1 MTHVERAT
9 SARKETYGPSDV
21 NTTAKAYLVGCGRD
35 RYDDGAYGR
44 DRYEDPRGYGGP
56 APRGGG
62 GGGGG
67 GYMGDR
73 FFFLSFFFWCLDW
86 RALGAKPAN
95 ACKGRT
101 SIKALL
107 RPKLT

>member
-1 MTHVERAT
+1 MQKDVLTRVKRQT
-9 SARKETYGPSDV
+9 SAFKETYEPSDV
-21 NTTAKAYLVGCGRD
+21 NRTAKAYLVGNGRD

-73 FFFLSFFFWCLDW
+73 FFFFYLFFLVSGLEGSRC
-86 RALGAKPAN
+86 K
-95 ACKGRT
+95 AC
-101 SIKALL
+101 
-107 RPKLT
+107 